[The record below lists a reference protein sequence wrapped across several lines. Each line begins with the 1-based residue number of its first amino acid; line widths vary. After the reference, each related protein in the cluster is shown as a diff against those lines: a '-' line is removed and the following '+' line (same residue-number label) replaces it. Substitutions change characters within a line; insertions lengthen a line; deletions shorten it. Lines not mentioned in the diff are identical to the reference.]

1 MCCTIDVMSASYEP
15 GIYVK
20 GDTARRCDTP
30 RDAVA
35 AVFEGFKLQEATPAD
50 QVEVQPEDQ
59 DDTAVPDTRP
69 EEVNG
74 HENPFRQD
82 GPQDDEGED
91 RLGSDFH

>member
-1 MCCTIDVMSASYEP
+1 MCCTIVGMSTSYEP

-20 GDTARRCDTP
+20 GDIARRCETP

-50 QVEVQPEDQ
+50 QVEVTPDEQ

-74 HENPFRQD
+74 HEDPFEKYDDQD
-82 GPQDDEGED
+82 GVD
-91 RLGSDFH
+91 RLGSDFS